1 MVFSGPSVV
10 FTVERSAKDWLTEG
24 GGRVCSA
31 LVRGGGQPVWRENL
45 GVGGGGGRPAGY
57 RPSYSWLFMKGCYFS
72 I

>member
-24 GGRVCSA
+24 GGRGCSA

-45 GVGGGGGRPAGY
+45 GVGGGDQLATGLAIAGF
-57 RPSYSWLFMKGCYFS
+57 L
-72 I
+72 

>member
-24 GGRVCSA
+24 GGRGCSA

-45 GVGGGGGRPAGY
+45 GVGGGDRLATGLAIAGF
-57 RPSYSWLFMKGCYFS
+57 L
-72 I
+72 

>member
-24 GGRVCSA
+24 GGRGCSA

-45 GVGGGGGRPAGY
+45 GVGHGGGGGGDRLATGLAIAGF
-57 RPSYSWLFMKGCYFS
+57 L
-72 I
+72 

>member
-24 GGRVCSA
+24 GGRGCSA

-45 GVGGGGGRPAGY
+45 GDRLATGLAIAGF
-57 RPSYSWLFMKGCYFS
+57 L
-72 I
+72 